1 MAKTI
6 IDFQKLENAAK
17 KLSSLTHPARI
28 EIITL
33 LDKNVE
39 MNVTDIQTKLQINQ
53 PAASHHLNVLKSN
66 GILLS
71 KRDGQNILY
80 SLNKE
85 FLDVIIDFVN
95 KCG

>member
-6 IDFQKLENAAK
+6 IDFQKLEKAAK
-17 KLSSLTHPARI
+17 KLSSLTHPARL
-28 EIITL
+28 EIIKM
-33 LDKNVE
+33 LDKNE
-39 MNVTDIQTKLQINQ
+39 QMNVTAIYTEMKIDQ
-53 PAASHHLNVLKSN
+53 PTVSRHLNILKST

-85 FLDVIIDFVN
+85 FLDDIIDCIN